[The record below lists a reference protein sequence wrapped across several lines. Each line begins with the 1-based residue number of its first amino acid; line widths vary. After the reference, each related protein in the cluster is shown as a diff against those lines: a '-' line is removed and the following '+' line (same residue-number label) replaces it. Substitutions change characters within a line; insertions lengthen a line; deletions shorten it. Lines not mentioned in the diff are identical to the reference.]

1 MIFLKL
7 GGSLITDKAVPE
19 TVREETLARLAGE
32 IRLARAAL
40 PDLRLLLGHGAGS
53 FGHRAAAK
61 FGTHRGAR
69 TRDDWQGFSEV
80 WHTVQRLHRRV
91 MDALHTEAIPAVSFP
106 PSASAVCRAGE
117 IQSMAVEP
125 IRHALDAGLLPVVF
139 GDVAFDLVQGSTIVS
154 TERVFAYLAGPLRPT
169 RLLLAGME
177 PGVFADFPER
187 RQPLAELAER
197 DLDKVQLEGAT
208 ETDVTGGMAA
218 KVRDAL
224 EMMRAQP
231 DLKVHIFS
239 GETPGA
245 VREALLGSS
254 PGTLLVR

>member
-19 TVREETLARLAGE
+19 AVREETLARLAGE
-32 IRLARAAL
+32 IRLARAAR

-69 TRDDWQGFSEV
+69 TRDDWQGFAEV

-117 IQSMAVEP
+117 IQTMAVEP
-125 IRHALDAGLLPVVF
+125 IRHALDAGLLPVIF

-169 RLLLAGME
+169 RLLLAGIE

-187 RQPLAELAER
+187 TRLMPELREAV
-197 DLDKVQLEGAT
+197 LDTIRLQGAS

-224 EMMRAQP
+224 TMTHTLP
-231 DLKVHIFS
+231 DLEVYIFS
-239 GETPGA
+239 GEAPGA
-245 VREALLGSS
+245 VRDALLGSS
-254 PGTLLVR
+254 PGTRLVP

>member
-7 GGSLITDKAVPE
+7 GGSLITDKALPE

-32 IRLARAAL
+32 IREARAAH
-40 PDLRLLLGHGAGS
+40 PGLRLLLGHGAGS

-61 FGTHRGAR
+61 FGTHRGAVS
-69 TRDDWQGFSEV
+69 RDDWQGFAEV
-80 WHTVQRLHRRV
+80 WYAAQRLHRRV
-91 MDALHTEAIPAVSFP
+91 MDALHAYAIPAVSFP
-106 PSASAVCRAGE
+106 PSASAVCRGGE

-139 GDVAFDLVQGSTIVS
+139 GDVTFDLAQGSTIVS
-154 TERVFAYLAGPLRPT
+154 TERVFAYLADPLRPT
-169 RLLLAGME
+169 RLLLAGIE

-187 RQPLAELAER
+187 RLPLAELAEH
-197 DLDKVQLEGAT
+197 DLDRVQLEGAS

-224 EMMRAQP
+224 GMMRAQP
-231 DLKVHIFS
+231 DLEVHIFS
-239 GETPGA
+239 GEAPGA

-254 PGTLLVR
+254 PGTRLVR